1 MYLMFTAFTA
11 IVYASKK
18 STSVPLQKLKSWYEW
33 EYLPLLVSLIVTLL
47 LRAWLITHTG
57 GVLDGDEATV
67 GVQAE
72 HILHGERPVY
82 FYGQAHMGSL
92 EAYLIALLFA
102 IFGPSVWALRAEPA
116 LLSLIIVWATWRF
129 ATILAEGA
137 RLKPHALRYFRTCS
151 VFFAAITPLYDA
163 VVEMKT
169 LGGYIE
175 IFIIMLLLL
184 LCTLRLTQRWQTGVA
199 TRELLWRWMGI
210 GALLGLSLWVNLLA
224 ISAITTIALWF
235 TLFCLQ
241 RVIRWQFYGDA
252 SPHKATSL
260 VARGLFSALGALPAA
275 CITAMPALLWGAAN
289 DWRNITTMSGRAGKA
304 SPDSIKMLS
313 ELYAGC
319 VSNRVV
325 GGALPGE
332 RQAIH
337 FLHTLPHIL
346 GLISIAGVGAL
357 ILLSFL
363 RPHPLLLQARQLT
376 LLPTIFAVSTVL
388 FFLISWSYPPVHCFN
403 RDIIGRYAAPLALV
417 LPFFIATL
425 CTLIYSFFHKYS
437 RPTQDESISTTHVSM
452 YPYALPQRF
461 FSIGQFLL
469 TALILSTLA
478 SQFCSYFLTNP
489 GLTFQSPYC
498 HDAPAHNEQIIA
510 YMRQQHIHYAW
521 ATMWVSV
528 PIVFKTNE
536 QIIVA
541 EPNPVIQYAE
551 LARNNNVALSNHA
564 ALVDYIRNS
573 DRLSQYAVAV
583 INADRPGLLAF
594 AAHGDPRPPV
604 LRILDSLHIT
614 YKTVIFPAEPGVD
627 LLLITP
633 LNHSI
638 TLSDWYHLK
647 PIYYACPSR
656 FGDDVQDV

>member
-1 MYLMFTAFTA
+1 
-11 IVYASKK
+11 
-18 STSVPLQKLKSWYEW
+18 LQKLKSWYEW
-33 EYLPLLVSLIVTLL
+33 EYLPLLVSLVVTLL
-47 LRAWLITHTG
+47 LRAWLITHAG

-82 FYGQAHMGSL
+82 FYGQANMGSL

-224 ISAITTIALWF
+224 ISAITTIALWLA
-235 TLFCLQ
+235 LFCLQ

-275 CITAMPALLWGAAN
+275 CITAMPALLWGATN

-337 FLHTLPHIL
+337 FLHTLPHML
-346 GLISIAGVGAL
+346 GLISIAGAGAL

-376 LLPTIFAVSTVL
+376 LLPAIFAVSTAL
-388 FFLISWSYPPVHCFN
+388 FFLISWSFPPVHCFT

-437 RPTQDESISTTHVSM
+437 RPTQDESIATTYTSM

-469 TALILSTLA
+469 TALILLDSGFSVLLLFPHKPRSDLSKPLLPRCSPPTTNKSLPTCANNTSTTPGPRCGSAYLL
-478 SQFCSYFLTNP
+478 SLRQMNKSLLRNLT
-489 GLTFQSPYC
+489 
-498 HDAPAHNEQIIA
+498 
-510 YMRQQHIHYAW
+510 R
-521 ATMWVSV
+521 
-528 PIVFKTNE
+528 
-536 QIIVA
+536 
-541 EPNPVIQYAE
+541 
-551 LARNNNVALSNHA
+551 LSNTPNS
-564 ALVDYIRNS
+564 LVTTTL
-573 DRLSQYAVAV
+573 LS
-583 INADRPGLLAF
+583 P
-594 AAHGDPRPPV
+594 
-604 LRILDSLHIT
+604 
-614 YKTVIFPAEPGVD
+614 
-627 LLLITP
+627 ITP
-633 LNHSI
+633 LWSI
-638 TLSDWYHLK
+638 IFVTLTAYLSMLK
-647 PIYYACPSR
+647 RSSTLIALACSPSR
-656 FGDDVQDV
+656 LTATPDHRFCVSSIPCTSLIKQSFSLRSRASIYC